1 VKRSLAII
9 YLICNF
15 ASVSAKQIKVGLYD
29 SMNKLYLTSNRD
41 YRIIEDQSL
50 NPGSFMERSTLIE
63 KPKGAPVL
71 LRSSPAAANPLLIAS
86 EPDLVT
92 SQKIIKLEC
101 KDQYLVQAGK
111 LDPCIWQLKPSED
124 GSFEFDKFRGSIVII
139 PYKDH
144 FTVINQLD
152 IEEYLL
158 AVLPSEMISSWPEEA
173 LKAQAVAARTYTYA
187 NLGRRRKLGYDLS
200 SDVSDQKYNGYKH
213 ETTRT
218 SAAVKATLDEVITDK
233 TGKLVEAYY
242 SSHAGRFTALPENG
256 WGIAPR
262 HYLIHQMETA
272 ADDNKWTLKFSKAD
286 INSKLIDLRIGSI
299 DAITIVS
306 RGLDNRVLKVL
317 VTGTS
322 GKHVTLTGEEFRHKL
337 GLRSTD
343 FDFRVNAGV
352 VSFTGIGFGHGIG
365 MSQYGAR
372 QMALDGKN
380 YRQILEYFYPGVK
393 IDKL

>member
-1 VKRSLAII
+1 
-9 YLICNF
+9 
-15 ASVSAKQIKVGLYD
+15 
-29 SMNKLYLTSNRD
+29 
-41 YRIIEDQSL
+41 
-50 NPGSFMERSTLIE
+50 
-63 KPKGAPVL
+63 
-71 LRSSPAAANPLLIAS
+71 
-86 EPDLVT
+86 
-92 SQKIIKLEC
+92 
-101 KDQYLVQAGK
+101 
-111 LDPCIWQLKPSED
+111 
-124 GSFEFDKFRGSIVII
+124 
-139 PYKDH
+139 
-144 FTVINQLD
+144 
-152 IEEYLL
+152 
-158 AVLPSEMISSWPEEA
+158 MISSWPEEA

-218 SAAVKATLDEVITDK
+218 STAVKATLDEVMTDQS
-233 TGKLVEAYY
+233 GKLVEAYY
-242 SSHAGRFTALPENG
+242 SSHAGKFTAVPENG

-262 HYLIHQMETA
+262 HYLLHQLETA

-299 DAITIVS
+299 EAITIVS
-306 RGLDNRVLKVL
+306 RGLDNRVLKIL

-322 GKHVTLTGEEFRHKL
+322 GRHVTLTGEEFRHKL

-372 QMALDGKN
+372 QMAIDGKS
-380 YRQILEYFYPGVK
+380 YRQILQYFYPGVK
-393 IDKL
+393 VGKL